1 MHINKN
7 VAISENGFLFNAA
20 RGDSYL
26 TNSVALL
33 IINLMKE
40 GKSIDEIKTYL
51 LLTYEVDKSTV
62 EKDLYDFI
70 KMMKQYTLIEG

>member
-7 VAISENGFLFNAA
+7 VAISENGFLFNAS

-33 IINLMKE
+33 IINLLKE
-40 GKSIDEIKTYL
+40 NKSLDDIKEYL
-51 LLTYEVDKSTV
+51 LVTYEVDESTL
-62 EKDLYDFI
+62 EKDLYDFL
-70 KMMKQYTLIEG
+70 KMMKQYSLIEE